1 MAATKGA
8 QRSATVAHCPVAP
21 LMGLGTMA
29 GAIDMSFS
37 TSACLEVRPAPP
49 PAALP

>member
-29 GAIDMSFS
+29 GAIDMSFM
-37 TSACLEVRPAPP
+37 AKFRVAPA
-49 PAALP
+49 